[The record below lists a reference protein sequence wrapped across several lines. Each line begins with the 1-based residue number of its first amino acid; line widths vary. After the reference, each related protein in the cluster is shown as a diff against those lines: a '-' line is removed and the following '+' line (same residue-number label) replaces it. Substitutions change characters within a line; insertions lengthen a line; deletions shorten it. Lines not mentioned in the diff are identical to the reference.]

1 MASARQQHGV
11 GVSGSGCALPCTP
24 LLAFTTHQMVARLAI
39 CVRWLMLITLMAL
52 LGGGEARRLSNNPR
66 GAFITPRSRTLGS
79 VGGARSGGRCE
90 RRLAGDRRR
99 SQQPLEASATQPDD
113 VRTDD
118 CALDANAGLAFA
130 AGACVCM

>member
-1 MASARQQHGV
+1 MNNRWLQLVNNTASESAEV
-11 GVSGSGCALPCTP
+11 DVLCLPST
-24 LLAFTTHQMVARLAI
+24 LTNQMVARLAI